1 MSLKHWETYYR
12 STGALATCPTT
23 PAGGYDQEL
32 ESVWETFLADLPAG
46 AVVLDIGTGNGAVV
60 LIAADL
66 ARKQSREWHIHGADL
81 AQIDPARHVPDGEAR
96 FAGCHFHPGVATERL
111 PFDEGSVDAICAHY
125 AFEYAER
132 DAALAEIVRVLK
144 PGGAAQFVMHHVD
157 SLLVKN
163 AGQTLAEAELVLR
176 DTRIYRRLRRL
187 VEQEG
192 RQARPDDHT
201 ARELRSA
208 IQRLKAA
215 YGEASARGK
224 GHVIGVALDAVQKL
238 LALRARHG
246 AAQVALEVDRA
257 EEEMRLSVRRLQDLL
272 ERALDEQ
279 ALESLLEQ
287 AAALGFQVEES
298 APQFHA
304 GDNMVGW
311 CLRLRKPGAN

>member
-32 ESVWETFLADLPAG
+32 ETVWESFLSDLPDG

-66 ARKQSREWHIHGADL
+66 ARKLSRRWEIHGADL
-81 AQIDPARHVPDGEAR
+81 AQIDPPRHVPDGETR
-96 FAGCHFHPGVATERL
+96 FAGCRFHPGVATERL
-111 PFDEGSVDAICAHY
+111 PFDDASVDALCAHY

-132 DAALAEIVRVLK
+132 EAALAEGARVLR

-157 SLLVKN
+157 SLLVDN
-163 AGQTLAEAELVLR
+163 ARQTLAEADLVLSE
-176 DTRIYRRLRRL
+176 TRIYRRLRRV

-192 RQARPDDHT
+192 RQARPDDH
-201 ARELRSA
+201 APRELRAA
-208 IQRLKAA
+208 IQRLKSA
-215 YGEASARGK
+215 YGEARGRGK

-238 LALRARHG
+238 LAMRTRYK

-272 ERALDEQ
+272 ERALDDDALTSLKELATRLGLHIEQ
-279 ALESLLEQ
+279 SVAQ
-287 AAALGFQVEES
+287 Y
-298 APQFHA
+298 HA
-304 GDNMVGW
+304 GDNLVGW
-311 CLRLRKPGAN
+311 CLRLRKNQVA